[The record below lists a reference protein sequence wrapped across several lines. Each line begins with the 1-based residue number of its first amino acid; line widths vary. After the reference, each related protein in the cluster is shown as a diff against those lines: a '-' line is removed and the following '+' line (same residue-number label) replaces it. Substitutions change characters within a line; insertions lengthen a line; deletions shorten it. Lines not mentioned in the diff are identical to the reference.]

1 MNEGN
6 NVADSSNENSAE
18 ECGKRCDRNINC
30 NSFVFCNEQVGFATC
45 SLKDKILIAA
55 EKMNKSSNCFSY
67 KLDDHY
73 ERYIHEFEAAWKD
86 LGVSV
91 TPKVNPILH

>member
-45 SLKDKILIAA
+45 SLKDKILVAA
-55 EKMNKSSNCFSY
+55 EEMQPKNESSNCSSY
-67 KLDDHY
+67 K
-73 ERYIHEFEAAWKD
+73 RYLVNISKLAFLA
-86 LGVSV
+86 VSV
-91 TPKVNPILH
+91 VYY

>member
-18 ECGKRCDRNINC
+18 ECGKRCDRNVNC

-45 SLKDKILIAA
+45 SLKDKILVAA
-55 EKMNKSSNCFSY
+55 EEMKNCSSANCSNCSSY
-67 KLDDHY
+67 KK
-73 ERYIHEFEAAWKD
+73 I
-86 LGVSV
+86 LG
-91 TPKVNPILH
+91 KH